1 MERVIDCPVCF
12 DDHQCFEDIQE
23 DFKSYMCFHC
33 GFMSDSRYTLDRK
46 EFEEY
51 ILKAP
56 QLVQDLQ
63 YKDEERNIVWFPS
76 VVNMGPKGIIFP
88 EGNIE
93 NWVWKYAEVVEVPEV
108 EQEQYPIP
116 GKDGEFYTEKLD
128 VENAEK
134 FGQYEFLDACKKM
147 GITESTK
154 TSVAVV
160 EPPDA

>member
-1 MERVIDCPVCF
+1 MESVIDCPICY
-12 DDHQCFEDIQE
+12 DTDACFEDTQE
-23 DFKSYMCFHC
+23 KFKSYICFNC
-33 GFMSDSRYTLDRK
+33 GFMSSTYYTEVNSNK
-46 EFEEY
+46 IENQ
-51 ILKAP
+51 P
-56 QLVQDLQ
+56 QLVSDL
-63 YKDEERNIVWFPS
+63 KFFDEEREIYWYPS
-76 VVNMGPKGIIFP
+76 IVNMGKKGVIFP
-88 EGNIE
+88 EGNIKE
-93 NWVWKYAEVVEVPEV
+93 WVWKYAEVVEVPEE

-128 VENAEK
+128 VENAET

>member
-1 MERVIDCPVCF
+1 MERIIDCPVCF

-76 VVNMGPKGIIFP
+76 IVNMGPKGIIYP
-88 EGNIE
+88 EGDVK
-93 NWVWKYAEVVEVPEV
+93 NWKWRYAEVID
-108 EQEQYPIP
+108 IP
-116 GKDGEFYTEKLD
+116 KSMRKKYNDYDKRLD
-128 VENAEK
+128 VENAK
-134 FGQYEFLDACKKM
+134 VYGQYEFLKACKDM
-147 GITESTK
+147 GITEDISEK
-154 TSVAVV
+154 LQSEQVV
-160 EPPDA
+160 KSYIPAIKN